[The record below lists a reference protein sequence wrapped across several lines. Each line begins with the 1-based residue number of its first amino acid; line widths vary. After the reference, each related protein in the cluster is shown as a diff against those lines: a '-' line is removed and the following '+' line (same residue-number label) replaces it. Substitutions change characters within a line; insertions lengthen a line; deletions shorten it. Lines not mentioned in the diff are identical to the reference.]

1 MTDFRKAVAAR
12 GDERIVFSWILWPDK
27 ETADRA
33 HDAIHEDERFKA
45 MTSFPFDG
53 KRMIVGSFTPI
64 VSKRGNQ

>member
-1 MTDFRKAVAAR
+1 MQAV
-12 GDERIVFSWILWPDK
+12 
-27 ETADRA
+27 TADRA